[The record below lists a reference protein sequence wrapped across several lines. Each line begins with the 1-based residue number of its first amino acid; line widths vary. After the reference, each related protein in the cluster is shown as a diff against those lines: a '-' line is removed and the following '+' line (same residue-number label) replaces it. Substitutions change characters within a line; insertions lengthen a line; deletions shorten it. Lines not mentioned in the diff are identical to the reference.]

1 MNPRPRPARRLAL
14 ALALSLASARVGCGD
29 KAPPEP
35 MPAAEVP
42 KALNDAF
49 GKASAEDQALAKAAQ
64 QAVQKDE
71 QTVALELLEALSRKA
86 ELTPEQREIAARS
99 ALSVRSKLLDAANK
113 GDKAAQDYLEEQRA
127 RK

>member
-1 MNPRPRPARRLAL
+1 MNPVPPPALRLGL
-14 ALALSLASARVGCGD
+14 SLSLAAALFGCGD

-49 GKASAEDQALAKAAQ
+49 GKASAEDQSLAKAAQ

-71 QTVALELLEALSRKA
+71 QAVALELLQALANKA
-86 ELTPEQREIAARS
+86 DLTPEQRDIAARS

-113 GDKAAQDYLEEQRA
+113 GDKAAQEYLEQQRA

>member
-1 MNPRPRPARRLAL
+1 MNPVPHRALRL
-14 ALALSLASARVGCGD
+14 ALALSLATALAGCGV

-49 GKASAEDQALAKAAQ
+49 GKASAEDQSLAKAAQ

-71 QTVALELLEALSRKA
+71 QAVALELLQALANKA
-86 ELTPEQREIAARS
+86 DLTPEQREIAARS

-113 GDKAAQDYLEEQRA
+113 GDKAAQDYLEQQRA

>member
-1 MNPRPRPARRLAL
+1 MNPVPHRALRL
-14 ALALSLASARVGCGD
+14 ALALSLATALAGCGD

-49 GKASAEDQALAKAAQ
+49 GKASAEDQSLAKAAQ

-71 QTVALELLEALSRKA
+71 QAVALELLQALANKA
-86 ELTPEQREIAARS
+86 DLTPEQREIAARS

-113 GDKAAQDYLEEQRA
+113 GDKAAQDYLEQQRA